1 MSKLSKLISVKD
13 WTTPLVIQ
21 NVVWRSCFI
30 YVEAIAKS
38 QTYFLQSLKAFEVN
52 IKQRLYPF
60 IIQCCDIF
68 SVKQEIQQINA
79 DRDLNLFSRIWLHAE
94 MCQYD
99 KRLEERALTVRENI
113 SLHFSSR
120 MFSLPDM
127 HVNSMIYTDI
137 HSLISLGSERLL
149 MFY

>member
-21 NVVWRSCFI
+21 NVIWRSCFI
-30 YVEAIAKS
+30 CVEAIAKS

-52 IKQRLYPF
+52 IKQHLYPF

-68 SVKQEIQQINA
+68 SVKQEIQQINV